1 MGTSSSSS
9 GPKGQ
14 TPLLPSWATGNNKK
28 PSHDQNHSTD
38 SNGNANNESMVD
50 DQENIVTKLNNQYYS
65 LTSAKGSLKRIVNKR
80 TGASFKNASKS
91 YVRKTGGHKRA
102 TQSSAMG
109 MTTGGNYL
117 GFFTSAAKDGL
128 EQTLTKY
135 DLSDCLGKSTEEAF
149 AKIANKI
156 APIGSTND
164 EAISRLAV
172 MMALDKLYEKFIEN
186 DKDINSLD
194 HLDEE
199 TLREIVIEYVSAY
212 IFEKWVYEAGLALER
227 NHLSESEAIDLENE
241 MRVFVTGEVKSGL
254 EKVNI
259 LSLDITEGE
268 GHKVI
273 EEIFDLAYSTLER

>member
-14 TPLLPSWATGNNKK
+14 TPLLPSWAAGNGNKL
-28 PSHDQNHSTD
+28 SQDQAYNSVSD
-38 SNGNANNESMVD
+38 SN
-50 DQENIVTKLNNQYYS
+50 NINQNYN
-65 LTSAKGSLKRIVNKR
+65 LTSVKGSLTRIVNN
-80 TGASFKNASKS
+80 TNGATFKNAGRS
-91 YVRKTGGHKRA
+91 YVRRTGGHRSA
-102 TQSSAMG
+102 TLSSKMG
-109 MTTGGNYL
+109 VATGSNYL
-117 GFFTSAAKDGL
+117 GFFSSASRDGL
-128 EQTLTKY
+128 AKTLEKY

-172 MMALDKLYEKFIEN
+172 MMAFDKLYEKFIEN

-199 TLREIVIEYVSAY
+199 TLREIVIEFVSAY

-227 NHLSESEAIDLENE
+227 NDLSESEAIDLENE

-259 LSLDITEGE
+259 LTLDITEGE

-273 EEIFDLAYSTLER
+273 EEIFDLAYSTLEK